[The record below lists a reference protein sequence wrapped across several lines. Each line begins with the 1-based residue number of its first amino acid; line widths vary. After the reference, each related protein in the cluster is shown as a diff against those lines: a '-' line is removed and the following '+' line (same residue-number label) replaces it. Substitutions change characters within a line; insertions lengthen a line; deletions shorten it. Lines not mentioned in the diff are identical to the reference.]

1 MDTPVSDSNVIA
13 HERLTAKAHAID
25 ALLPQTQCRKCGF
38 EGCLPYAQA
47 MAAGTSPINRCPPG
61 GAAGIARIA
70 ALLRTDPIP
79 LDTNFGQERPP
90 ELALID
96 EASCI
101 GCMLCVHA
109 CPVDAIV
116 GAPKKMHTVLLAH
129 CTGCELC
136 IPPCPVDCIELVS
149 VEALANQGANSARVR
164 LELSP
169 TQAAEDS
176 RRRYLTRQTRLTRLK
191 EEPREIEAG
200 TDEAAKHRRAAV
212 AQALARARSRRGS
225 GQS

>member
-1 MDTPVSDSNVIA
+1 MPHAIA
-13 HERLTAKAHAID
+13 DEELTAAAQAID

-38 EGCLPYAQA
+38 DGCRPYAQA
-47 MAAGTSPINRCPPG
+47 IAAGTSPINRCPPG
-61 GAAGIARIA
+61 GAAGIAKLA
-70 ALLRTDPIP
+70 ALLGIDPTP
-79 LDTNFGQERPP
+79 LDTRLGLEQAPA
-90 ELALID
+90 LALID
-96 EASCI
+96 EARCI
-101 GCMLCVHA
+101 GCMLCVQA

-136 IPPCPVDCIELVS
+136 VPPCPVDCIELVS

-164 LELSP
+164 RELSP

-200 TDEAAKHRRAAV
+200 TDEAAQHRRAAV
-212 AQALARARSRRGS
+212 AQALQRARSRRGS
-225 GQS
+225 GQT